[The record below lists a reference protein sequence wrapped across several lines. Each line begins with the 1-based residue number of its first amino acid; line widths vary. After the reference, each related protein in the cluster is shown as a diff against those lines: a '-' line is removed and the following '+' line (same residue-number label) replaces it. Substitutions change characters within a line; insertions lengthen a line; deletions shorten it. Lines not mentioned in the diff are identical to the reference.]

1 MKSNL
6 NINVLKKNSAYS
18 EEVQVMLRYSTS
30 YWDFLDKMELSR
42 GNSNEQ

>member
-6 NINVLKKNSAYS
+6 NTNVLEKNSAYS

-30 YWDFLDKMELSR
+30 YWDFLDKIELSK
-42 GNSNEQ
+42 GNSND

>member
-18 EEVQVMLRYSTS
+18 EEFQVMLRYSTS
-30 YWDFLDKMELSR
+30 YWDFLDKIELSK
-42 GNSNEQ
+42 GNSND